1 MILSAIIDSNATSD
15 GYRRY
20 TIQPPGLRDAI
31 ETMQYLADRGNGFA
45 KRGYEDASQTW
56 VHLSAFL
63 QRNSQDARDSEAEL
77 PSGANSGSSGT
88 LPSALDIPS
97 ATRNMSSTA
106 VNASDSYSPAPPGDD
121 PNFDPTVSGLGEPLL
136 LDTELLDDFA
146 HFWSGS
152 MGHQSG
158 TNLPDATGYGPWSTD
173 ELHQYLYPLYSN
185 LDLDL
190 TGADRE
196 DFIEFRRSVLD
207 L

>member
-1 MILSAIIDSNATSD
+1 MILSAIIDSIATSD
-15 GYRRY
+15 GSRRH

-56 VHLSAFL
+56 VQLSAFL
-63 QRNSQDARDSEAEL
+63 QRNPQNAKDSEAEF
-77 PSGANSGSSGT
+77 PSEAGSGSSDT
-88 LPSALDIPS
+88 LPLSLDTSS

-106 VNASDSYSPAPPGDD
+106 VNASDSYSPAPLAHD
-121 PNFDPTVSGLGEPLL
+121 PHFDSTLGGFSEPLL
-136 LDTELLDDFA
+136 LDTELLDNFA
-146 HFWSGS
+146 HFWSGA
-152 MGHQSG
+152 MVHQSG
-158 TNLPDATGYGPWSTD
+158 NNLPDVTGYGPWSTD

-190 TGADRE
+190 TGGDRE

>member
-1 MILSAIIDSNATSD
+1 MILSAIIDSIATSD
-15 GYRRY
+15 GCRRR

-56 VHLSAFL
+56 VQLSAFL
-63 QRNSQDARDSEAEL
+63 QRNPHDARDSEAEL
-77 PSGANSGSSGT
+77 PLEVNSGSSGT
-88 LPSALDIPS
+88 LPSTLDTPS

-106 VNASDSYSPAPPGDD
+106 VNVSDSYLRAPPADD
-121 PNFDPTVSGLGEPLL
+121 PTFDSTVGGLSEPLL

-146 HFWSGS
+146 HFWSGA
-152 MGHQSG
+152 MDHQSG

-173 ELHQYLYPLYSN
+173 ELHQCLYPLYSN
-185 LDLDL
+185 LNLDL
-190 TGADRE
+190 TGGDRE